1 MRVTALPNLESVPP
15 DQWNLLAGDD
25 PFLQHEFLLALE
37 RAGCVGG
44 DSGWEPRHIALHAEG
59 SSRLIGA
66 VPLYLKH
73 HSYGEYVFDWA
84 WADAYVRSGREY
96 YPKLVAAVPFTPAT
110 GKRLLVADTDR
121 DEVAALLIEATREVA
136 DATGASSLHWLFPAA
151 TDLDLLTKHDLLART
166 GCQFH
171 WSNPGYSDFE
181 DFLSGMT
188 AHKRYN
194 IRRERRRVR
203 EADVT
208 AEVLQGAAISSEL
221 WDVCYRFYRATIR
234 AHGGI
239 AYLTREFFHMIGE
252 TMANHTV
259 LVVARQKREY
269 VGMAFGLRNAHTY
282 YGRYWGGRPD
292 IPGLHFETC
301 YYAPIEYCI
310 AQRIGRYEAGAQ
322 GAHKLARGFVP
333 TPTYSAHWLRDPM
346 LRRAV
351 ADFLKREHGS
361 VGQYMDELSEHSPFR
376 RPAIS
381 PRASRN

>member
-1 MRVTALPNLESVPP
+1 
-15 DQWNLLAGDD
+15 
-25 PFLQHEFLLALE
+25 
-37 RAGCVGG
+37 
-44 DSGWEPRHIALHAEG
+44 
-59 SSRLIGA
+59 
-66 VPLYLKH
+66 
-73 HSYGEYVFDWA
+73 
-84 WADAYVRSGREY
+84 
-96 YPKLVAAVPFTPAT
+96 
-110 GKRLLVADTDR
+110 
-121 DEVAALLIEATREVA
+121 
-136 DATGASSLHWLFPAA
+136 
-151 TDLDLLTKHDLLART
+151 
-166 GCQFH
+166 
-171 WSNPGYSDFE
+171 
-181 DFLSGMT
+181 
-188 AHKRYN
+188 
-194 IRRERRRVR
+194 
-203 EADVT
+203 
-208 AEVLQGAAISSEL
+208 
-221 WDVCYRFYRATIR
+221 
-234 AHGGI
+234 
-239 AYLTREFFHMIGE
+239 MIGE

>member
-221 WDVCYRFYRATIR
+221 WDVVTGSIARRF
-234 AHGGI
+234 
-239 AYLTREFFHMIGE
+239 
-252 TMANHTV
+252 
-259 LVVARQKREY
+259 AR
-269 VGMAFGLRNAHTY
+269 T
-282 YGRYWGGRPD
+282 
-292 IPGLHFETC
+292 
-301 YYAPIEYCI
+301 
-310 AQRIGRYEAGAQ
+310 AG
-322 GAHKLARGFVP
+322 
-333 TPTYSAHWLRDPM
+333 
-346 LRRAV
+346 
-351 ADFLKREHGS
+351 
-361 VGQYMDELSEHSPFR
+361 
-376 RPAIS
+376 
-381 PRASRN
+381 SRT